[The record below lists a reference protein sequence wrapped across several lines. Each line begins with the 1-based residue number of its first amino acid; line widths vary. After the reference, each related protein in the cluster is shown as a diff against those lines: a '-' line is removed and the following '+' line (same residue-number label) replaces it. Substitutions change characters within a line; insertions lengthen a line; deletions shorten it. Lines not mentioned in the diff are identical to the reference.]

1 MSPLEPS
8 YLNTA
13 GPEYSNMAETQEKK
27 KSLKNIYMK
36 SVEILKEE
44 MKKSFK
50 GIEENKQTVGGNE
63 FS

>member
-1 MSPLEPS
+1 
-8 YLNTA
+8 
-13 GPEYSNMAETQEKK
+13 
-27 KSLKNIYMK
+27 MK